1 MGDYCYMQLTCRR
14 QDVPRFEKL
23 DFVEL
28 EDGPTADTCVMH
40 DEQANYA
47 NNGKMPVKNKN
58 EIVTNEPSL
67 EPKAAQSD
75 LP

>member
-1 MGDYCYMQLTCRR
+1 MGCKKESINFAPDIRAAIMRETI
-14 QDVPRFEKL
+14 
-23 DFVEL
+23 
-28 EDGPTADTCVMH
+28 
-40 DEQANYA
+40 ANSSAKIPIWKPAIVA